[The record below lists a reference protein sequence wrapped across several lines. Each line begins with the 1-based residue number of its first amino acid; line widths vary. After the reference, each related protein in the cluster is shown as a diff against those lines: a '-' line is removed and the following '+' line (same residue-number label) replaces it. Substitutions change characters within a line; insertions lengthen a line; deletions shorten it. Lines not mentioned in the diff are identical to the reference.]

1 MTFFEKIVFNDAVA
15 GRKAES
21 AEAELQCFRAIYTT
35 LVFEIM
41 KVIVVNPQSLG
52 DLASLAADSNKFSDG
67 ILVLKSVMINLM
79 IVAANSEVIAFAGR
93 FKNIPGPPTKAGAAV
108 GFGMFGG
115 VGELKALDD
124 DIHRGRPQAETAIAR
139 NFRVADF
146 FSSDRNRPGFCSLAV
161 DYNILGSGINS
172 RR

>member
-79 IVAANSEVIAFAGR
+79 IVAANSEVMIIWTTPGR
-93 FKNIPGPPTKAGAAV
+93 RSNQSGPSEA
-108 GFGMFGG
+108 
-115 VGELKALDD
+115 
-124 DIHRGRPQAETAIAR
+124 
-139 NFRVADF
+139 
-146 FSSDRNRPGFCSLAV
+146 
-161 DYNILGSGINS
+161 NILVMHEKAMLRCASPHLPNLH
-172 RR
+172 